1 MFIINYNNMKH
12 IFTLSILFLLAI
24 SNAQGNLQFNQAKI
38 ISNTDPP
45 QTVPAGKVWK
55 IESVFTAGDQDV
67 YGVQTSGTT
76 LSLFPACG
84 VPSFYYQYSGRYLA
98 INNIPISFGIHN
110 AGEQMT
116 NLPIWVPAGSNI
128 CTCTNSGLC
137 ARGYSVIEFNIIP

>member
-1 MFIINYNNMKH
+1 MKYL
-12 IFTLSILFLLAI
+12 IILFLSLFLKEA
-24 SNAQGNLQFNQAKI
+24 SAQGNLQFNQAKI

-67 YGVQTSGTT
+67 YGVQTSGTNLT
-76 LSLFPACG
+76 LFAACS

-98 INNIPISFGIHN
+98 INAIPISFGIHS

-116 NLPIWVPAGSNI
+116 NLPIWVPAGSTI
-128 CTCTNSGLC
+128 CTCTNSALC
-137 ARGYSVIEFNIIP
+137 AKGYSAIEFNIVP

>member
-1 MFIINYNNMKH
+1 MKH
-12 IFTLSILFLLAI
+12 LLIAFALFSFFTGI
-24 SNAQGNLQFNQAKI
+24 AQGNLQFNQVKI

-84 VPSFYYQYSGRYLA
+84 VPSFYYLYSGRYLA
-98 INNIPISFGIHN
+98 INSIPISFGIHS
-110 AGEQMT
+110 AGEKMT
-116 NLPIWVPAGSNI
+116 NLPIWVPAGSTI
-128 CTCTNSGLC
+128 CTCTNNALC
-137 ARGYSVIEFNIIP
+137 ARGYSAIEFNIIP